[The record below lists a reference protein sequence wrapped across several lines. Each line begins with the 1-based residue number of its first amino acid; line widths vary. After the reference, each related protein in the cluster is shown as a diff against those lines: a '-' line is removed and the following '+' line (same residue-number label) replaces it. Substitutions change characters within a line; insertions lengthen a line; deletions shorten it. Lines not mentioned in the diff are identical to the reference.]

1 MGTQRQP
8 FQVLF
13 CGQRRGSACGRQGCT
28 AGTSASVSLPGEQ
41 RRQRF
46 PRRSAGRGAGKAPAA
61 SRSAGGTLI
70 PTIEHPTGRR
80 KRLPFCFIRS
90 NSPHAVRL
98 RDSPSCS
105 TGSGYRSSAKAP
117 LRACSAC
124 CAKGGKLRDGS
135 EGQTGKGML
144 FPGFRRSG
152 AAEPVRLHRTSLCAF
167 VSAFRAGRVLF
178 PDAQGEGLRGG
189 AGTCGG
195 HSAQKTGC
203 TGHTPRSRFSVGFYG
218 ILAAVFRRISLGGFS
233 RFVLCPV
240 GRTALPAR
248 YECCHAV
255 PAVLAACPPVLP
267 SAPAAP
273 AVRTC

>member
-1 MGTQRQP
+1 MGAQRQP

-28 AGTSASVSLPGEQ
+28 AGTSVAVSVPGEQ

-61 SRSAGGTLI
+61 SRSAGGTLT
-70 PTIEHPTGRR
+70 PTSEHPTGRR

-98 RDSPSCS
+98 RDCPSCS
-105 TGSGYRSSAKAP
+105 TGNGYRSIAKAP

-124 CAKGGKLRDGS
+124 CAKDGKLRDGS
-135 EGQTGKGML
+135 EGQAGKGTL

-152 AAEPVRLHRTSLCAF
+152 AAEPVRLRRTSLCAF
-167 VSAFRAGRVLF
+167 VSSFRAGRVLF
-178 PDAQGEGLRGG
+178 SGCAGRRAERRRRRLWRAQR
-189 AGTCGG
+189 T
-195 HSAQKTGC
+195 KTGC

-218 ILAAVFRRISLGGFS
+218 ILAAAFRRISLGGFS
-233 RFVLCPV
+233 RFALGSFCVL
-240 GRTALPAR
+240 
-248 YECCHAV
+248 
-255 PAVLAACPPVLP
+255 
-267 SAPAAP
+267 
-273 AVRTC
+273 

>member
-28 AGTSASVSLPGEQ
+28 AGASASVSVPGEQ

-90 NSPHAVRL
+90 NSPHAARL
-98 RDSPSCS
+98 RDCPSCS

-124 CAKGGKLRDGS
+124 CANGGKLRDGS
-135 EGQTGKGML
+135 EGQAGKGTL

-152 AAEPVRLHRTSLCAF
+152 AAEPVRLRKSVPVRLCQRF
-167 VSAFRAGRVLF
+167 PCRAGTF
-178 PDAQGEGLRGG
+178 PDAQGGGLRGG

-195 HSAQKTGC
+195 HSAQK
-203 TGHTPRSRFSVGFYG
+203 
-218 ILAAVFRRISLGGFS
+218 
-233 RFVLCPV
+233 
-240 GRTALPAR
+240 
-248 YECCHAV
+248 
-255 PAVLAACPPVLP
+255 
-267 SAPAAP
+267 PAAQGTHP
-273 AVRTC
+273 AAGFLLVSMGSLQPFSGASV

>member
-1 MGTQRQP
+1 MGAQRQP

-28 AGTSASVSLPGEQ
+28 AGTSAAVSVPGEQ

-90 NSPHAVRL
+90 NSQHAVRL
-98 RDSPSCS
+98 RDCPSCS

-135 EGQTGKGML
+135 EGQAGKGTL

-178 PDAQGEGLRGG
+178 PDAQGDGLRGG
-189 AGTCGG
+189 AGACGG
-195 HSAQKTGC
+195 HSAQK
-203 TGHTPRSRFSVGFYG
+203 
-218 ILAAVFRRISLGGFS
+218 
-233 RFVLCPV
+233 
-240 GRTALPAR
+240 
-248 YECCHAV
+248 
-255 PAVLAACPPVLP
+255 
-267 SAPAAP
+267 PAAQGTHP
-273 AVRTC
+273 AAGFLLVSMGSLQPFSAASV